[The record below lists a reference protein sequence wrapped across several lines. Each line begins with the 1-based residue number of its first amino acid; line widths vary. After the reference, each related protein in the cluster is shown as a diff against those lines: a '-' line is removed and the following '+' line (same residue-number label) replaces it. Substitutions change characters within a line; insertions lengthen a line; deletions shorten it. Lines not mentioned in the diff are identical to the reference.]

1 MATATWSGECPRC
14 NDLIERGDV
23 VVRRH
28 GKWIHAHCAPG
39 GDDER

>member
-1 MATATWSGECPRC
+1 MASATWTGECPRC
-14 NDLIERGDV
+14 PELIYRGDD

-39 GDDER
+39 GDDES